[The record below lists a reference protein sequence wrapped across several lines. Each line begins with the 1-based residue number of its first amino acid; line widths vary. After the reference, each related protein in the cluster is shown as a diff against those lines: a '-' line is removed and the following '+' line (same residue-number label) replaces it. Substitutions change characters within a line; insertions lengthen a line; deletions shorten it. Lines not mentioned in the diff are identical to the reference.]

1 MDKTS
6 LVKIGLSNNEAD
18 VYLLLLELEEALAS
32 DIAEKS
38 RISRPH
44 IYDTLAKLVDKGLAG
59 YVIKNN
65 RRYYRAVDPSKL
77 MDFLKEKELSL
88 KNIMPQLLELSKPK
102 TKKPIV
108 ELYEG
113 KEGLKTILNDVI
125 RTRPKEWLDF
135 TSGRTKEVLPYF
147 MDHWEKKRAD
157 AGIKAR
163 IIFNDDRFGR
173 HRIKEVSKFKLIE
186 TRFFPKGFQSPS
198 HIYVYGN
205 KIAIMLWS
213 KDFPFGI
220 LVENKDISNRFREF
234 FEWFWKISKKKS

>member
-1 MDKTS
+1 MDKS
-6 LVKIGLSNNEAD
+6 ALVKIGLSNNEAE

-44 IYDTLAKLVDKGLAG
+44 IYDTLAKLVDKGLAS

-65 RRYYRAVDPSKL
+65 RRYFRAVNPSKL

-88 KNIMPQLLELSKPK
+88 QSVLPQLLELSKPK
-102 TKKPIV
+102 AKKPIV

-113 KEGLKTILNDVI
+113 PEGLKTILNDVI
-125 RTRPKEWLDF
+125 KTKPKEWCDM
-135 TSGRTKEVLPYF
+135 TSGRVKMVLPYF
-147 MDHWEKKRAD
+147 MDNWEKRRME

-163 IIFNDDRFGR
+163 IIFNDTETGKQRA
-173 HRIKEVSKFKLIE
+173 KEVMQFKLVE
-186 TRFFPKGFQSPS
+186 TRFFPKGFESPS

-205 KIAIMLWS
+205 KVAIMLW
-213 KDFPFGI
+213 KEDFPFGI
-220 LVENKDISNRFREF
+220 LVQNKEIADRFREF
-234 FEWFWKISKKKS
+234 FGWFWGISKE